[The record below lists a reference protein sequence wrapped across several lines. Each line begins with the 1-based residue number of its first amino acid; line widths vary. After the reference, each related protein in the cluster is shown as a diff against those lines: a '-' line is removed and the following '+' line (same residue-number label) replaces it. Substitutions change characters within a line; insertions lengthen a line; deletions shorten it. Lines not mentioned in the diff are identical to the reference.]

1 MNSVGGKLFWD
12 LRCCWMG
19 RTEFI
24 SGNIMLHCRSFTWH
38 DLCGNLEWVCCI
50 LTSLCWVFKVYIII
64 LRQGKYWKKHLII
77 KSLLVT
83 AIQALNFLI
92 LFIKTLN
99 TITWAMS
106 ERVLRTNL
114 LPSRLFFVFVWSFFP
129 PNHSFTIRY
138 RMSEKF
144 YLNEKHSP
152 THLPSVATAHISEY
166 LQYSDMGAHHIF
178 LKLSC
183 IGFMKIYLLFP
194 AIL

>member
-1 MNSVGGKLFWD
+1 
-12 LRCCWMG
+12 
-19 RTEFI
+19 
-24 SGNIMLHCRSFTWH
+24 MLHCRSFTQH

-50 LTSLCWVFKVYIII
+50 LTSLCWVYIIQDILLYFKIYIII
-64 LRQGKYWKKHLII
+64 LRQRKYWEKNLII

-106 ERVLRTNL
+106 ETVLRTNL
-114 LPSRLFFVFVWSFFP
+114 LPSRLFFVWSFSP

-152 THLPSVATAHISEY
+152 THLPSVATAHCGY
-166 LQYSDMGAHHIF
+166 LQYETPVPTTYF
-178 LKLSC
+178 LSC
-183 IGFMKIYLLFP
+183 LVLVSWTFIFFSQLYSKLLEGRDDVISCLCSFP
-194 AIL
+194 

>member
-1 MNSVGGKLFWD
+1 MTWFVWK
-12 LRCCWMG
+12 
-19 RTEFI
+19 
-24 SGNIMLHCRSFTWH
+24 SGVSMLHSDFT
-38 DLCGNLEWVCCI
+38 LLGI
-50 LTSLCWVFKVYIII
+50 YYSRYIII
-64 LRQGKYWKKHLII
+64 LQDIYYYLKAKKVLGKNLII

-83 AIQALNFLI
+83 TIQALNFLI
-92 LFIKTLN
+92 LFIKTFN

-114 LPSRLFFVFVWSFFP
+114 LPSRLFFVWSFFP

-144 YLNEKHSP
+144 YINEKHSP
-152 THLPSVATAHISEY
+152 THLPSVATAHCGY
-166 LQYSDMGAHHIF
+166 LQYLDTSAYHIF
-178 LKLSC
+178 LKMSC